1 MKQIRRLSLCAA
13 LLSTCMLSEALA
25 QAPKPQPELKR
36 LRVLMA
42 IDTYAPRLQE
52 IVPRDKAL
60 MLKML
65 EEGLPPNRYTLDILE
80 NGNDT
85 PTKIL
90 HYYANLETGPDEAL
104 LFYYVGHGG
113 MTDKDHILTIEG
125 DGKSQYTYGGVRY
138 YRLNRKAVVNAMR
151 AKQPGLVIVLTACC
165 SSYIPE
171 RGQRDL
177 AGSLG
182 AAPPQKIV
190 PTEIRPVIRSLFF
203 EHRGVV
209 DITAAA
215 PGDPAIGFPK
225 MGTIFTSNL
234 VGLALN
240 ADPRQFG
247 ATDDFVTWKAFH
259 QVLRQNMNDV
269 AMDFK
274 HAQEE
279 AKKAGKLDKVSPE
292 LDVQLAYGFQLADEG
307 KVPRPKWLFGV
318 SENEYVGGTGVK
330 LYTVFPNTPAEKA
343 GLRVGD
349 VIKVMNGRAIES
361 NYDFTRTVDSS
372 DGELKI
378 EYVEGRSGKTRTLD
392 VTLKKLD

>member
-1 MKQIRRLSLCAA
+1 V
-13 LLSTCMLSEALA
+13 LL
-25 QAPKPQPELKR
+25 
-36 LRVLMA
+36 A
-42 IDTYAPRLQE
+42 IDTFAPRLQE
-52 IVPRDKAL
+52 IVPCDKAL

-65 EEGLPPNRYTLDILE
+65 EEGLPPDRYTVDILE

-90 HYYANLETGPDEAL
+90 HYYANLQTGPDEAL

-125 DGKSQYTYGGVRY
+125 DGKSQYTYGGNRY
-138 YRLNRKAVVNAMR
+138 YRLTRQAVVNAMR
-151 AKQPGLVIVLTACC
+151 AKQPGLAVLLTACC
-165 SSYIPE
+165 SGYIPE
-171 RGQRDL
+171 RGERNI

-190 PTEIRPVIRSLFF
+190 PAEMRPLLRSLFF

-215 PGDPAIGFPK
+215 PGDLAIGIPK
-225 MGTIFTSNL
+225 LGTIFTNEL
-234 VGLALN
+234 VGIALN
-240 ADPRQFG
+240 GDPRQFN
-247 ATDDFVTWKAFH
+247 ATGDFVTWKAFH
-259 QVLRQNMNDV
+259 KALQKDMNDF
-269 AMDFK
+269 AMEVK
-274 HAQEE
+274 HIQEE
-279 AKKAGKLDKVSPE
+279 AKKAGKIDKVQPE

-318 SENEYVGGTGVK
+318 SENEYRGGTGVK

-349 VIKVMNGRAIES
+349 VIKTMNGQPIES

-372 DGELKI
+372 NGELKI
-378 EYVEGRSGKTRTLD
+378 EYVEAKSGNAKKVD
-392 VTLKKLD
+392 VTLKKLE